1 MKKTRKLSIACYIVA
16 AVLLAIAVYTAVSNV
31 MYLKSYADTYGI
43 GLSSMWQDAVSYII
57 SGFVPYFANAFIIF
71 VLGKILKDRI
81 ETCDSTAA
89 DTEEPEAT
97 EEAEVTE
104 EAEATEEAAEPE
116 KTEEI
121 QASDAD
127 NEAEEEKDP
136 DADRETV

>member
-16 AVLLAIAVYTAVSNV
+16 AVLLAIAVYTAVSNM

-89 DTEEPEAT
+89 DI
-97 EEAEVTE
+97 E
-104 EAEATEEAAEPE
+104 EAEA
-116 KTEEI
+116 TEEI

>member
-16 AVLLAIAVYTAVSNV
+16 AVLLAIAVYTAVSNM

-89 DTEEPEAT
+89 DI
-97 EEAEVTE
+97 E
-104 EAEATEEAAEPE
+104 EAEATEEAEVAEE
-116 KTEEI
+116 AEATEEI

>member
-16 AVLLAIAVYTAVSNV
+16 AVLLAIAVYTAVSNM

-89 DTEEPEAT
+89 DI
-97 EEAEVTE
+97 E
-104 EAEATEEAAEPE
+104 EAEATEEAEVA
-116 KTEEI
+116 EEI